1 MADMQHSF
9 TVVAEGS
16 ARDIELAL
24 SSDVLGSL
32 ADVPVSF
39 VMGRMHADFE
49 RPAATLE
56 DAVSTAVEDIRRLG
70 LKVLRVH
77 S

>member
-9 TVVAEGS
+9 TVVAEVS

-39 VMGRMHADFE
+39 VMGRRHADFE
-49 RPAATLE
+49 RPAATLRTR
-56 DAVSTAVEDIRRLG
+56 SPRRSRISAALG
-70 LKVLRVH
+70 
-77 S
+77 